1 MINVYHNSFK
11 QGVKEGIPIALG
23 YISVSFAFGMMASN
37 QGLPVWSSVL
47 ISFTNL
53 TSAGQFAALGIIQAG
68 GSMLEMAL
76 SQLVIN
82 LRYFLMSLSLTQKL
96 EEKTNTLQRA
106 IIYYGITDEIF
117 ALSSSKPGKVGF
129 RYMIGL
135 MSLPILGWTLGTL
148 LGATASTLMP
158 NIIKDSLGIMIY
170 GMFLAIIVPPCR
182 TSKAVLLVV
191 ILAAVLSCL
200 FQLLSSFVAIGS
212 GFVIILCTIISA
224 GIAAI
229 LYPIKENDYE

>member
-76 SQLVIN
+76 SQLVDQS
-82 LRYFLMSLSLTQKL
+82 SLFSYV
-96 EEKTNTLQRA
+96 A
-106 IIYYGITDEIF
+106 FFDSEIG
-117 ALSSSKPGKVGF
+117 GKNQ
-129 RYMIGL
+129 YTTK
-135 MSLPILGWTLGTL
+135 SHYILWH
-148 LGATASTLMP
+148 
-158 NIIKDSLGIMIY
+158 Y
-170 GMFLAIIVPPCR
+170 R
-182 TSKAVLLVV
+182 
-191 ILAAVLSCL
+191 
-200 FQLLSSFVAIGS
+200 
-212 GFVIILCTIISA
+212 
-224 GIAAI
+224 
-229 LYPIKENDYE
+229 